1 MDSTLDTYS
10 HVAPGLQQ
18 AAAKRFDE
26 AFGTKYNEPENEA
39 IEKPVSEMLAKM
51 ALPPVMLITWGQIYL
66 KKEHAPI
73 AQRTEHRSSEPRVVG
88 SNPPR
93 RVPTSL
99 ASAPEARYPANWRL
113 GDEFTPLLGF
123 PISAPRE
130 AKITCAP
137 INNFF
142 FEPVFTIPG
151 RHNKQH
157 ASSGLWL
164 VLSS

>member
-73 AQRTEHRSSEPRVVG
+73 AQRTEHRSSDSKPGVPSCAVRYKLEPLYQL
-88 SNPPR
+88 PKPR
-93 RVPTSL
+93 FEADVPF
-99 ASAPEARYPANWRL
+99 
-113 GDEFTPLLGF
+113 GDILSFLICRQF
-123 PISAPRE
+123 VA
-130 AKITCAP
+130 
-137 INNFF
+137 NFF
-142 FEPVFTIPG
+142 APLTFPDQGQNE
-151 RHNKQH
+151 
-157 ASSGLWL
+157 
-164 VLSS
+164 